1 MATNCGETI
10 AAFEGLVSKPTL
22 KEKLLNKPPF
32 RFLHDIVTNLQKA
45 TSFPPEGCFK
55 KDQLHSANVK
65 EKDQKIDFLK
75 RVIQATEMAMG
86 ATIDVRPL
94 KIVAGLEPE
103 NTNILL
109 QQLAEAAKNASTL
122 NLPKIAARVSRQEP
136 SADAGEGETAGEPK
150 MIPDDDAPRER
161 ESDEK
166 SEVLSVV
173 ATAGQEEAE
182 TLGTETTD
190 EAAVD
195 KPPERRRRLSSNG
208 GLSQPA
214 ARDNS
219 RPSSA
224 AGLPVTRA
232 TIVLP
237 SAPHGETVFD
247 ATIRMLGSV
256 IQRPKLSPK
265 LLGKPPFRF
274 IHDIVTNCMKATG
287 CPEGLFEGQELD
299 SKSIT
304 EPKDKLS
311 FLKKLINFVAVAVND
326 PSLADKVNPK
336 KIAAGLEAENT
347 NLLLQ
352 SLATACASGVDSSA
366 VLEKLNSKNEGE
378 GKSSPS
384 TIKTSTPK
392 AGKNTGPTKAL
403 AMPKLA
409 LDDLKDKNEDTN
421 PFAAIANSA
430 TGGVTHDDSDT
441 GSVVPPQK
449 LGRPRTARK
458 APPKLKDNTV
468 SETKER
474 AMDGASL
481 ASGVILDG
489 AEEPDE
495 PDEEEEVD
503 EPLVGFNDAPEY
515 GIEANGQHGKLVS
528 DILKAQGKGKNKE
541 EEKDPKFGFARLPSA
556 RKAQNNSLYN
566 SKNMNELRQKIQKIC
581 QSANPLGKIIDFVY
595 EDMDTMNK
603 ELVKWRSLHQKYTEE
618 FEDAKNMTDKGL
630 APLSAELNKITTEIT
645 DQTKRVHRLK
655 ALIFKNDKQLQG
667 LLEQHSGGD
676 F

>member
-10 AAFEGLVSKPTL
+10 AAFEGLISKPTL

-45 TSFPPEGCFK
+45 TSFPPEGCFEE
-55 KDQLHSANVK
+55 DQLLSANVK

-75 RVIQATEMAMG
+75 RVIEATEIAMG

-94 KIVAGLEPE
+94 KIVAGLEPD
-103 NTNILL
+103 NTNTLL
-109 QQLAEAAKNASTL
+109 QQLAEAAKNVGNL
-122 NLPKIAARVSRQEP
+122 NLPKIAAQVSGKEP
-136 SADAGEGETAGEPK
+136 PADADKPK
-150 MIPDDDAPRER
+150 TTLGDEDNATEER
-161 ESDEK
+161 ESVERAGQLSGVAMADQEET
-166 SEVLSVV
+166 EVL
-173 ATAGQEEAE
+173 A
-182 TLGTETTD
+182 TETTA
-190 EAAVD
+190 EGAGD
-195 KPPERRRRLSSNG
+195 KQPERRRRLSSN
-208 GLSQPA
+208 
-214 ARDNS
+214 NS
-219 RPSSA
+219 VSKSPSSA
-224 AGLPVTRA
+224 GGLPVTRA
-232 TIVLP
+232 IIALP

-274 IHDIVTNCMKATG
+274 IHDIVTNCMKVTG

-304 EPKDKLS
+304 EPTDKLS
-311 FLKKLINFVAVAVND
+311 FLKKLINFVAMAVND
-326 PSLADKVNPK
+326 PSLAEKVNPK

-352 SLATACASGVDSSA
+352 ALANACASGVDSSA
-366 VLEKLNSKNEGE
+366 VLEKLNSQNGGE
-378 GKSSPS
+378 AGTEENSSTSTGKTP
-384 TIKTSTPK
+384 TPK
-392 AGKNTGPTKAL
+392 AGPAKAL

-409 LDDLKDKNEDTN
+409 LDDLKDKSEDAN

-430 TGGVTHDDSDT
+430 GGGVTNDDSDT
-441 GSVVPPQK
+441 SSAVPPQK

-468 SETKER
+468 SDTKEP
-474 AMDGASL
+474 AMDGSSL

-489 AEEPDE
+489 AEEIDE

-503 EPLVGFNDAPEY
+503 EPLVGFTDAPGY
-515 GIEANGQHGKLVS
+515 GIEDNGQHGKLVS
-528 DILKAQGKGKNKE
+528 DILKAQGKGKGKSME

-566 SKNMNELRQKIQKIC
+566 SKNMHELRQKIQKIC

-630 APLSAELNKITTEIT
+630 APLSAELNKITNEIT
-645 DQTKRVHRLK
+645 DQTKRVHQLK